1 MCLLLSAAGS
11 RRYVRQ
17 DHHATN
23 TVWQIVTRV
32 ERHSARQHFRETMFK
47 AITKCSQD
55 VRKALIYVFA
65 RRSQGAQGDEDLEE
79 VKTSE
84 KIARC
89 SQGAQDLQGAHQKL
103 GDSVFDKLV
112 KMARSPHSRGVV
124 RTAPNARVI
133 GSRNEQR
140 THFSI
145 LRIFKRADAEPQ
157 ESGGFASRAHYNR
170 GRPDANWPTN
180 LQCNPKPH
188 KTATCQI
195 SCGPIIPGTRIGR

>member
-65 RRSQGAQGDEDLEE
+65 RRSSRNPRRSQGAQGDEDLEE

-124 RTAPNARVI
+124 RIAPNAR
-133 GSRNEQR
+133 S
-140 THFSI
+140 
-145 LRIFKRADAEPQ
+145 LLP
-157 ESGGFASRAHYNR
+157 
-170 GRPDANWPTN
+170 
-180 LQCNPKPH
+180 L
-188 KTATCQI
+188 AT
-195 SCGPIIPGTRIGR
+195 SKERSTGTRRRVPVLRLNPFSRPSTSTLRVGEAVSDRRDSQFA